1 MFLGKK
7 KIAQLYT
14 KIIQSKIKKKML
26 LKLDEIDENIR
37 PYKKRLM
44 RTSVWG
50 DGFVYDDRFRIPLLI
65 LGYNTPSN
73 KIIKQQVRSVDIFP
87 TIFEIAELKQ
97 NPLGHGK
104 SLFPLIHNDHFEEL
118 PAFIEGAVNAPKFV
132 NKNIIGIR
140 TSDFKYFR
148 DKHDNTIKVHLY
160 DLKNDPLEENN
171 ISENNS
177 SIVKKMEEIL
187 TKLQNERGFNYD
199 KSEQILDLD
208 EEKKIEEELRKLG
221 YM

>member
-1 MFLGKK
+1 
-7 KIAQLYT
+7 
-14 KIIQSKIKKKML
+14 
-26 LKLDEIDENIR
+26 
-37 PYKKRLM
+37 M

-50 DGFVYDDRFRIPLLI
+50 DAFVYDDRFRIPLLI

-87 TIFEIAELKQ
+87 TIFEIAGLKQ

-104 SLFPLIHNDHFEEL
+104 SLLPLIHNDHFEEL
-118 PAFIEGAVNAPKFV
+118 PAFLEGAANAPKFV

-148 DKHDNTIKVHLY
+148 DKYDNTTKVHLY

-171 ISENNS
+171 ISENKPS
-177 SIVKKMEEIL
+177 TVKKMEEIL
-187 TKLQNERGFNYD
+187 RKLQNERGFNYD
-199 KSEQILDLD
+199 KSEQILDID